1 MSVKIYFILILLFT
15 ISGCLEEQNDIKSVH
30 FKDLVWNSPN
40 SFNLI
45 VDNPDNEAFDV
56 DKQNFVFVKIAIDG
70 KFISYGNKEST
81 FELKKGENIYYIPFF
96 ENEFSI
102 TSKRQA
108 VLTVTTLT
116 TSSKESI
123 EILRKVIDMPY
134 ISLEIQPNKLPI
146 NPTND
151 YIALT
156 NNGNL
161 GGDFF
166 IVQRGPETI
175 TNIEIKDFTR
185 KGISKKCGIE
195 TLKYHTYSTKLS
207 PGSSKNIYL
216 TIKTFGE
223 NCELKQ
229 GETGSTE
236 LEIYYLPNNV
246 GEYYIP
252 ITDVTLNYKI

>member
-1 MSVKIYFILILLFT
+1 MLSLTAEPVKNKLDAKV
-15 ISGCLEEQNDIKSVH
+15 LENYNKSIEFFHDSKMKV
-30 FKDLVWNSPN
+30 
-40 SFNLI
+40 I
-45 VDNPDNEAFDV
+45 R
-56 DKQNFVFVKIAIDG
+56 IDG
-70 KFISYGNKEST
+70 TQS
-81 FELKKGENIYYIPFF
+81 
-96 ENEFSI
+96 
-102 TSKRQA
+102 
-108 VLTVTTLT
+108 
-116 TSSKESI
+116 
-123 EILRKVIDMPY
+123 
-134 ISLEIQPNKLPI
+134 
-146 NPTND
+146 
-151 YIALT
+151 
-156 NNGNL
+156 
-161 GGDFF
+161 
-166 IVQRGPETI
+166 PETI
-175 TNIEIKDFTR
+175 TNIEIKDFAR